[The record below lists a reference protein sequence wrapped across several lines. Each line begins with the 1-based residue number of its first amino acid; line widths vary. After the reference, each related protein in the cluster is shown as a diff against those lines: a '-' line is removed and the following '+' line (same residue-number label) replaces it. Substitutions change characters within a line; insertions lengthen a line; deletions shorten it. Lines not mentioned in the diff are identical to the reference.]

1 MKTEI
6 HKLGFGTWQFGGE
19 NIIGGKHK
27 GWGYIDE
34 KEAIQAV
41 HLALDHGIQFFDTAD
56 SYGEGRSEEILGK
69 AFQSYPNANFVVCT
83 KFGNRNDNNGNYF
96 QDFSPEW
103 LEKAVINSL
112 ERLKIDCID
121 VLLFHSPPD
130 DFNWKNYD
138 ATIIDRLINKG
149 YIKKY
154 GVSSKT
160 LKGALKVAENKFG
173 CVIEAIF
180 NALDR
185 RAEEYFCNNHIA
197 FEYEFIARVPL
208 ASGFLNQ
215 KYLYETPDFAE
226 NDWRYYL
233 PETDKNWLLESARK
247 LAFLEELPGGI
258 TVSALRY
265 VLYHSG
271 VRVVIPGMRN
281 PEQVKANLQAVELG
295 ALAPEVVKKI
305 KQAVPDVPAHW
316 KF

>member
-1 MKTEI
+1 MKTAS

-27 GWGYIDE
+27 GWGYIDD

-41 HLALDHGIQFFDTAD
+41 HLALDRGIQFFDTAD
-56 SYGEGRSEEILGK
+56 SYGEGKSEEILGK
-69 AFQSYPNANFVVCT
+69 AFQSYPSANFIVCT
-83 KFGNRNDNNGNYF
+83 KFGNRKDNQGSSF

-121 VLLFHSPPD
+121 ILLFHSPPD
-130 DFNWKNYD
+130 DFEWKSYE
-138 ATIIDRLINKG
+138 TTTLDRLIQKG

-160 LKGALKVAENKFG
+160 IKGALKVAECKFG
-173 CVIEAIF
+173 SVIEIIF

-185 RAEEYFCNNHIA
+185 RAEDYLFNHVDY
-197 FEYEFIARVPL
+197 EYEFIARVPL
-208 ASGFLNQ
+208 ASGFLKQ
-215 KYLYETPDFAE
+215 KYLYKTPEFAE
-226 NDWRYYL
+226 NDWRHYL
-233 PETDKNWLLESARK
+233 PERDKSWLLESAKK
-247 LAFLEELPGGI
+247 LAFLDELPGGI

-271 VRVVIPGMRN
+271 VGVVIPGMRN
-281 PEQVKANLQAVELG
+281 PEQVKANLQAVEFG
-295 ALAPEVVKKI
+295 ALAPEVVEKI
-305 KQAVPDVPAHW
+305 KQAVPDVPEHW